1 MILYSTHLLHASV
14 MVPYRVYKE
23 GSRLFFKPSEMEKGG
38 DLPLFW
44 VEKIDDVWKPI
55 NLTDKK
61 LIEQVQEDI
70 LQHAVE

>member
-1 MILYSTHLLHASV
+1 MILYSTYLTHASV

-23 GSRLFFKPSEMEKGG
+23 GARLFFNPSEMDKVPG
-38 DLPLFW
+38 LPLFW
-44 VEKIDDVWKPI
+44 VEKIDNIWKPI

-61 LIEQVQEDI
+61 FIEQVQEDI

>member
-1 MILYSTHLLHASV
+1 MILYSTFLPHATV
-14 MVPYRVYKE
+14 MVAYRVYKE
-23 GSRLFFKPSEMEKGG
+23 GSRLFFKPTEMDKVQ

-44 VEKIDDVWKPI
+44 VEKIDNVWKPI

-61 LIEQVQEDI
+61 FIEQVQEDI